1 METKLKGITMK
12 TENKNKIIQGLMIA
26 SSFTLITA
34 FSGCSDSGEEKAQTS
49 QASKSSNSAPKIEVV
64 QNENAQEIKVK
75 EKEKRALEVKN
86 GKAYYYDYNVKSA
99 YDQNA
104 RPANEDASVR
114 TKPRTTI
121 EANMNVRSPYEK
133 IEVSLLVRHMSKKF
147 IVKCSACH
155 NDYANGIIGPSLL
168 GRDVNYIFTKI
179 EDFKSGKKSNPLM
192 DDLIQMMS
200 DEEIREMAEEIYEFN
215 EEIKNIRNR

>member
-1 METKLKGITMK
+1 METKLKGIAMK
-12 TENKNKIIQGLMIA
+12 RDNKNKIIQGLLIA

-34 FSGCSDSGEEKAQTS
+34 FSVCSDSSEEKAQKN
-49 QASKSSNSAPKIEVV
+49 QAAKSSDSAPKIEIV
-64 QNENAQEIKVK
+64 QNENAQEIKVA
-75 EKEKRALEVKN
+75 EKEKRELEVKN

-104 RPANEDASVR
+104 KPANEDAAVR
-114 TKPRTTI
+114 VKPRTSI

-133 IEVSLLVRHMSKKF
+133 IEVSLLVRKMSKKF

-168 GRDVNYIFTKI
+168 GKDVDYIFSKI

-192 DDLIQMMS
+192 DDLIKMMS
-200 DEEIREMAEEIYEFN
+200 EAEIKEMANEIYKFN
-215 EEIKNIRNR
+215 EEIKTIRNR